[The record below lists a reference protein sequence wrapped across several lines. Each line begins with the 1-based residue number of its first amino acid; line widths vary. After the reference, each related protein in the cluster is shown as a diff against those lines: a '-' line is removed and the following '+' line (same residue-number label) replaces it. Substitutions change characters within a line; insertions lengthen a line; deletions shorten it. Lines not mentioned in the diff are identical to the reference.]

1 MHHPAFRLNRI
12 LLVLAGSL
20 CLAGPAVSQVA
31 GGITTQE
38 MVESTQMAMGWSV
51 KKTLLGK
58 NIYNETG
65 QKVGKVDDLIIA
77 PDRNVSFVIVG
88 AGGFIGYGRHDVA
101 IPISRI
107 EERQGRL
114 VMAGATKDSIKAMP
128 AFEYVSDAAGRDRM
142 VATAE
147 KDIAAGKAKVVELER
162 KAGTATAEARVRI
175 DQQSAE
181 VQADMLAVEARLAD
195 MRKAGAMRWKSFESG
210 LNEATTRLRRSI
222 DAANG

>member
-1 MHHPAFRLNRI
+1 MQHPHFQLNRAV
-12 LLVLAGSL
+12 LVLAGALS
-20 CLAGPAVSQVA
+20 LAGPVASQVA

-77 PDRNVSFVIVG
+77 PDRNVSYVIVG

-101 IPISRI
+101 IPVSRI

-114 VMAGATKDSIKAMP
+114 IMAGATKDSIKAMP
-128 AFEYVSDAAGRDRM
+128 EFQYVSDAAGRDRM
-142 VATAE
+142 VAAAE
-147 KDIAAGKAKVVELER
+147 KDMAAGRAKVVELER
-162 KAGTATAEARVRI
+162 KSSSATAEARLRI
-175 DQQSAE
+175 AQQSAD
-181 VQADMLAVEARLAD
+181 VQADVQAVEARLSD
-195 MRKAGAMRWKSFESG
+195 MKKAGAMRWKSFETGVSD
-210 LNEATTRLRRSI
+210 ATVRLRRSI
-222 DAANG
+222 DAATG

>member
-1 MHHPAFRLNRI
+1 MQHPHFQLNRAV
-12 LLVLAGSL
+12 LVLAGALS
-20 CLAGPAVSQVA
+20 LAGPVASQVA

-77 PDRNVSFVIVG
+77 PDRNVSYVIVG

-101 IPISRI
+101 IPVSRI

-114 VMAGATKDSIKAMP
+114 IMAGATKDSIKAMP
-128 AFEYVSDAAGRDRM
+128 EFQYVSDAAGRDRM
-142 VATAE
+142 VAAAE
-147 KDIAAGKAKVVELER
+147 KDMAAGRAKVEELER
-162 KAGTATAEARVRI
+162 KSSSATAEARLRI
-175 DQQSAE
+175 AQQSAD
-181 VQADMLAVEARLAD
+181 VQADVQAVEARLSD
-195 MRKAGAMRWKSFESG
+195 MKKAGAMRWKSFETGVSD
-210 LNEATTRLRRSI
+210 ATVRLRRSI
-222 DAANG
+222 DAATG

>member
-1 MHHPAFRLNRI
+1 M
-12 LLVLAGSL
+12 S
-20 CLAGPAVSQVA
+20 LAGPVASQVA

-77 PDRNVSFVIVG
+77 PDRNVSYVIVG

-101 IPISRI
+101 IPVSRI

-114 VMAGATKDSIKAMP
+114 IMAGATKDSIKAMP
-128 AFEYVSDAAGRDRM
+128 EFQYVSDAAGRDRM
-142 VATAE
+142 VAAAE
-147 KDIAAGKAKVVELER
+147 KDMAAGRAKVEELER
-162 KAGTATAEARVRI
+162 KSSSATAEARLRI
-175 DQQSAE
+175 AQQSAD
-181 VQADMLAVEARLAD
+181 VQADVQAVEARLSD
-195 MRKAGAMRWKSFESG
+195 MKKAGAMRWKSFETGVSD
-210 LNEATTRLRRSI
+210 ATVRLRRSI
-222 DAANG
+222 DAATG